1 MLLTAFINHI
11 RDNRLFPSPGQLLL
25 AVSGGVDS
33 VVLCDL
39 CHRAGYLFHLAHVNF
54 QLRGKESDEDEM
66 LVRRLAERYNVPLHV
81 KRIDTNA
88 YATANNLSIQVA
100 ARELRYAWFNELLND
115 ELPYVVTA
123 HHADDNIETV
133 LMNFFRGTGI
143 SGLRGMLAVTG
154 NVVRPLLPFRKEELL
169 RFAKENQLAWREDS
183 SNASEKYSRNYF
195 RHSIIPVVSKV
206 FPAVEQNLVNNIRR
220 FAEIE
225 TLYQQAIAIH
235 KKKLIEHKG
244 AEVHIPVLKLQKAQ
258 PLETIV
264 HEIIKEYEFT
274 AHQSAE
280 VIRLL
285 NGKQGSFVQSATH
298 RIIRNRK
305 WLIISPNRPEESH
318 HVLIRE
324 EDEKT
329 VFAGGLLEMKVVPAG
344 KVNVSSHP
352 GSAFLDLRKVT
363 FPLLLRKWR
372 QGDYFYPLGLAKKK
386 KVSRFLIDQKV
397 SPTDK
402 ENVWVLESE
411 RRVCWIVG
419 MRIDDRFKVTDGTK
433 EVLYLKVTG

>member
-11 RDNRLFPSPGQLLL
+11 RDNRLFQSPGRLLL
-25 AVSGGVDS
+25 AVSGGIDS
-33 VVLCDL
+33 VVLCEL

-54 QLRGKESDEDEM
+54 QLRGKESDEDEL
-66 LVRRLAERYNVPLHV
+66 LVRRLAEQYNAPLYV
-81 KRIDTNA
+81 KKIDTNT
-88 YATANNLSIQVA
+88 YAETNKLSIQVA
-100 ARELRYAWFNELLND
+100 ARELRYAWFNELLNE
-115 ELPYVVTA
+115 ELRYVVTA

-143 SGLRGMLAVTG
+143 TGLRGMLPVTG
-154 NVVRPLLPFRKEELL
+154 NIVRPLLPFHKEELF
-169 RFAKENQLAWREDS
+169 RFAMENKLMWREDS
-183 SNASEKYSRNYF
+183 SNASEKYSRNNF
-195 RHSIIPVVSKV
+195 RHTIIPAISKIY
-206 FPAVEQNLVNNIRR
+206 PSVEQNLVNNIQR

-225 TLYQQAIAIH
+225 VLYQQAIAIH
-235 KKKLIEHKG
+235 KKKLIEQKG
-244 AEVHIPVLKLQKAQ
+244 AEVHIPVLKLLKAE

-264 HEIIKEYEFT
+264 HEIIKDYRFT
-274 AHQSAE
+274 AHQSEE

-285 NGKQGSFVQSATH
+285 KGRQGSFVQSPTH
-298 RIIRNRK
+298 RIIRNRD
-305 WLIISPNRPEESH
+305 WLIITPNRPPESH
-318 HVLIRE
+318 HVLISKE
-324 EDEKT
+324 EEKIE
-329 VFAGGLLEMKVVPAG
+329 FAAGVLEMKIVPAG
-344 KVNVSSHP
+344 KVNLSSLP
-352 GSAFLDLRKVT
+352 GSAFLDVKKVT

-402 ENVWVLESE
+402 ENVWVLESD

-433 EVLYLKVTG
+433 EVLVFKVN

>member
-11 RDNRLFPSPGQLLL
+11 RDNRLFQSPGRLLL
-25 AVSGGVDS
+25 AVSGGIDS
-33 VVLCDL
+33 VVLCEL

-54 QLRGKESDEDEM
+54 QLRGKESDEDEL
-66 LVRRLAERYNVPLHV
+66 LVRRLAEQYNAPLYV
-81 KRIDTNA
+81 KKIDTNT
-88 YATANNLSIQVA
+88 YAETNNLSIQVA
-100 ARELRYAWFNELLND
+100 ARELRYAWFNELLNE
-115 ELPYVVTA
+115 ELRYVVTA

-143 SGLRGMLAVTG
+143 TGLRGMLPVTG
-154 NVVRPLLPFRKEELL
+154 NIVRPLLPFHKEELF
-169 RFAKENQLAWREDS
+169 RFAMENQLMWREDS
-183 SNASEKYSRNYF
+183 SNASEKYSRNNF
-195 RHSIIPVVSKV
+195 RHTIIPAISKIY
-206 FPAVEQNLVNNIRR
+206 PSVEQNLVNNIRR

-225 TLYQQAIAIH
+225 VLYQQAIAIH
-235 KKKLIEHKG
+235 KKKLIEQKG
-244 AEVHIPVLKLQKAQ
+244 AEVHIPVLKLLKAE

-264 HEIIKEYEFT
+264 HEIIKDYSFT
-274 AHQSAE
+274 AHQSEE

-285 NGKQGSFVQSATH
+285 KGRQGSFVQSPTH
-298 RIIRNRK
+298 RIIRNRD
-305 WLIISPNRPEESH
+305 WLIITPNRPPESH
-318 HVLIRE
+318 HVLISKE
-324 EDEKT
+324 EEKIE
-329 VFAGGLLEMKVVPAG
+329 FAAGVLEMKIVPAG
-344 KVNVSSHP
+344 KVNLSSLP
-352 GSAFLDLRKVT
+352 GSAFLDVKKVT

-402 ENVWVLESE
+402 ENVLVLESD

-433 EVLYLKVTG
+433 EVLVFKLK